1 MKTVEQIA
9 EILQSSGSSSG
20 TSSGPGTDL
29 VPLLQK
35 YRLQNEHTDL
45 WQVLP
50 DEDRMSASRHGAVWV
65 FALTTDM
72 AQEAAPA
79 LTMRQL
85 DTFFNTVDLQQVV
98 DLDEFYGLARGIVSI
113 VSEHPDLAPWG
124 ARVLRIACQKLD
136 NSVEEGNRRLSIF
149 HCALAW
155 CCHLTHMCLVAK
167 PILYTDYEGKMNK
180 DINPVDV
187 ATYFALGGEL
197 LLQTGDLD
205 RANVF
210 LSIANGVLD
219 SIGDSPDPSFHK
231 PSQERISSWLLL
243 LNPTF
248 NASSEPEERGDRSN
262 ADEDVNARE
271 PMEYVQDP
279 ATALLGRLD
288 QAEQQ
293 EGHDNAKRVGLS
305 FAFISSNLAR
315 GDTEGALNL
324 LNQTCQTPGVL
335 EPWEKR
341 VVQKCIT
348 QTQEGKLRGLARSVK
363 SIGLDMIPPIGGV
376 QDLES
381 FVVTAMLKGQLDGAL
396 EYSSSQGVILQVGRG
411 TGNLEHHISELEQSL
426 SKAMTLWTKLDDS
439 GRKVIGSPEFASALK
454 RYQGH
459 SRERTKGGM
468 RARHGVRIERRS
480 SYFDA
485 MEVDESLDMD

>member
-1 MKTVEQIA
+1 
-9 EILQSSGSSSG
+9 
-20 TSSGPGTDL
+20 
-29 VPLLQK
+29 
-35 YRLQNEHTDL
+35 
-45 WQVLP
+45 
-50 DEDRMSASRHGAVWV
+50 MSAGRHGAVWV
-65 FALTTDM
+65 FALTTDL
-72 AQEAAPA
+72 AREAAPA

-85 DTFFNTVDLQQVV
+85 DTFFNTVDLQQVA

-113 VSEHPDLAPWG
+113 VSEHPDLGPWG

-136 NSVEEGNRRLSIF
+136 EFMGSRGRPLLSIF
-149 HCALAW
+149 HCGLVW
-155 CCHLTHMCLVAK
+155 CCYLTHCCLIAK
-167 PILYTDYEGKMNK
+167 PILYTDYEGKLNK

-197 LLQTGDLD
+197 LLQSGDLD
-205 RANVF
+205 RANLF
-210 LSIANGVLD
+210 LSISNGVLD
-219 SIGDSPDPSFHK
+219 SIGDSVGASASFYR

-248 NASSEPEERGDRSN
+248 NASPEHEERGDRAN
-262 ADEDVNARE
+262 VDEDINSRE
-271 PMEYVQDP
+271 PTEYVQDP
-279 ATALLGRLD
+279 ASALLGRTEQ

-293 EGHDNAKRVGLS
+293 EGHDNAKGLGLS

-324 LNQTCQTPGVL
+324 LNQTCETPGVL

-348 QTQEGKLRGLARSVK
+348 QTQEGKLKGLARSVK
-363 SIGLDMIPPIGGV
+363 SIGLDMIPPVGGV
-376 QDLES
+376 EDLES
-381 FVVTAMLKGQLDGAL
+381 FVVTAMLKGRLDGAL
-396 EYSSSQGVILQVGRG
+396 EYSANQDVILQVGRG

-426 SKAMTLWTKLDDS
+426 SEAMALWTKLDDN
-439 GRKVIGSPEFASALK
+439 GRKVTGSSEFASALK

-459 SRERTKGGM
+459 SRERAKA